1 MHAKRSSRAFLSTT
15 RFIPCLAVTASLLL
29 VGTVW
34 SAPKTRTVPP
44 PAANVVRPAT
54 DFAWVGV
61 GGKTYPLK
69 NFRGQPVVI
78 LVAPS
83 PDSKAFRQEAG
94 RIEGLYLQFSA
105 KKTIFLAAFTQ
116 QPGRVASDVPFALAA
131 NGGEVAS
138 VYGVPPN
145 ELSIIVLG
153 PDGNVD
159 LKSTKVEGAQ
169 RILDVINNTYQTQ
182 AAARTGIGG

>member
-1 MHAKRSSRAFLSTT
+1 MPAEPSSRVSRSTV
-15 RFIPCLAVTASLLL
+15 RAGQCLAAVASLLL
-29 VGTVW
+29 VGTAW

-54 DFAWVGV
+54 DFAWVGA

-69 NFRGQPVVI
+69 NFRGQPVVV

-131 NGGEVAS
+131 NGGEVAAA
-138 VYGVPPN
+138 YGVPPN
-145 ELSIIVLG
+145 ELSVIVLG

-159 LKSTKVEGAQ
+159 MKSTKVEGAQ

-182 AAARTGIGG
+182 AANRTGIGG